1 MWRED
6 GGPVEG
12 LDGGPVEGLCDGPV
26 EGLCGSLA
34 GLWRD

>member
-1 MWRED
+1 MWRE
-6 GGPVEG
+6 
-12 LDGGPVEGLCDGPV
+12 DGGPVEGLCDGPV